1 MYRAVPG
8 SMAANGD
15 HPPVAEIVDNLQ
27 DNRFDDVHGKQL
39 RTVEYGAGLKRIEFE
54 VWEGPPY
61 RSRMEVRSAE
71 VVREFDLELPRK
83 HDPSSGEMEGEGDT
97 MIRNNRGMTKYDG
110 ENNVY
115 QVFEFDPDEG
125 KTGSMIKPSILN
137 SLEQFRGT
145 YDGRAT
151 VASRD
156 THVVSFRPKKDS
168 GEYHRRLN
176 AVRVWADDEY
186 WFPIKYEV
194 EYRRDGGILLE
205 STRFE
210 EIEFD
215 SGIEAAVFEFEPPT
229 DAKEIENA
237 SS

>member
-1 MYRAVPG
+1 
-8 SMAANGD
+8 MAANGD
-15 HPPVAEIVDNLQ
+15 HPPVAEIVGKLRD
-27 DNRFDDVHGKQL
+27 DWYDDVHGEQL
-39 RTVEYGAGLKRIEFE
+39 RTVEYGDGMKRTQVE
-54 VWEGPPY
+54 VWEIPPY
-61 RSRMEVRSAE
+61 RSRSDVGSTEI
-71 VVREFDLELPRK
+71 VREFEDELPSK
-83 HDPSSGEMEGEGDT
+83 HDPSGGDMETEGDSLV
-97 MIRNNRGMTKYDG
+97 RNEEGMTKYDG

-115 QVFEFDPDEG
+115 QVFEFDSDEG

-229 DAKEIENA
+229 DAKEIENV